1 MYIFYIGRK
10 SYQTTLENY
19 SEKWIESQKVM
30 LDTIIEKQDKMQK
43 ELIQQEMEKQREWE
57 QREMEKERNFQREQ
71 TNMIMQTFLQ
81 SMHALRPQMPTFP
94 QNNEMFSKNNDMS
107 SKINSGEF

>member
-1 MYIFYIGRK
+1 M
-10 SYQTTLENY
+10 
-19 SEKWIESQKVM
+19 ESQKVI

-57 QREMEKERNFQREQ
+57 QQEMEKERNFQGEQ

-81 SMHALRPQMPTFP
+81 SMQTLRPQMSTFP
-94 QNNEMFSKNNDMS
+94 QNNYMPLKLVPVSFNKNNS
-107 SKINSGEF
+107 I